1 LLSSVLC
8 SVLQPC
14 VMKMKNTPRTFLL
27 GDIFFRRMVVVHDLR
42 NPMQP
47 LITVGQR
54 KTDYSLTDK
63 LVTLEDRSHVPLG
76 KKLVQ
81 KVAFNTTLRH
91 KHETLF

>member
-1 LLSSVLC
+1 
-8 SVLQPC
+8 
-14 VMKMKNTPRTFLL
+14 MKMKNTPRTFLL

-42 NPMQP
+42 NPIQP

-91 KHETLF
+91 KHETIF

>member
-1 LLSSVLC
+1 
-8 SVLQPC
+8 
-14 VMKMKNTPRTFLL
+14 M
-27 GDIFFRRMVVVHDLR
+27 HDLR
-42 NPMQP
+42 NPIQP

-91 KHETLF
+91 KHETPLLNPENPLLNLNPKHESLF